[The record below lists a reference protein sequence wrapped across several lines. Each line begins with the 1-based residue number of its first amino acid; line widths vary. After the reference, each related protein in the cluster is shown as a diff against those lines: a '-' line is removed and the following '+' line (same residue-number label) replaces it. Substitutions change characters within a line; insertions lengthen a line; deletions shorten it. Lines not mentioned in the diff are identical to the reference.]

1 MKSILANFLKIKKST
16 RYLGLFAIIIVAI
29 VVSDQ
34 LSKAFI
40 QQHFSLEEVLV
51 VIPHLF
57 NITHIVNQGAAF
69 GMMAEGANWWRSLLL
84 LWLPVVVC
92 IWLLI
97 LIWQARH
104 QPKFFGICYS
114 LILGGAI
121 GNLIDR
127 LRDGQV
133 VDFIQVHWQTHYF
146 PAFNVADSAI
156 SVAAAL
162 IIWQILFASYKIK
175 SKKMSSEDA
184 AKEGR

>member
-1 MKSILANFLKIKKST
+1 MRSILANFLNLKRST
-16 RYLGLFAIIIVAI
+16 RYLLFFLAIIVVI

-34 LSKAFI
+34 VSKSYL
-40 QQHFSLEEVLV
+40 QQHFRLGEVLV
-51 VIPHLF
+51 VIPGLF

-69 GMMAEGANWWRSLLL
+69 GMMATETAWWRSILL

-92 IWLLI
+92 LWLVV

-127 LRDGQV
+127 MVDGQV
-133 VDFIQVHWQTHYF
+133 VDFIQVHWQEHYF

-156 SVAAAL
+156 SVAAVL
-162 IIWQILFASYKIK
+162 IIWQIFLAPRRLKLPVK
-175 SKKMSSEDA
+175 GLD
-184 AKEGR
+184 

>member
-1 MKSILANFLKIKKST
+1 MKSILANIFKGKRST
-16 RYLGLFAIIIVAI
+16 RHLSLFAAIIVAI
-29 VVSDQ
+29 VISDQ
-34 LSKAFI
+34 ISKSYI
-40 QQHFSLEEVLV
+40 QQHFALGDVLV

-69 GMMAEGANWWRSLLL
+69 GMMAEETAWWRSILL
-84 LWLPVVVC
+84 LWLPVAVC
-92 IWLLI
+92 IWLVI

-127 LRDGQV
+127 LRNGQV
-133 VDFIQVHWQTHYF
+133 VDFIQVHWQEHYF

-162 IIWQILFASYKIK
+162 IIWQLIFVPCKFRAASKNQISQDA
-175 SKKMSSEDA
+175 SK
-184 AKEGR
+184 